1 MNNKQSRWWPYFTV
15 SLSRHEQQQQPGLQT
30 EELSD
35 SVMRS
40 TVVRDGL
47 IRKMNARVLEKAS
60 QGSIPGRD
68 SELPVDSRPDGL
80 WVPLT

>member
-1 MNNKQSRWWPYFTV
+1 MNNKQSRWPYFTV
-15 SLSRHEQQQQPGLQT
+15 SLSQHEKQQPGLQT

-47 IRKMNARVLEKAS
+47 VRKMNVRVLEKAS

-68 SELPVDSRPDGL
+68 SELPVDSRPYWL
-80 WVPLT
+80 WDPLT